1 MRTHGR
7 NGSRVL
13 FLCALG
19 RTSDWMEETRVEEG
33 KGETYGW
40 PRDMRACL
48 GSFRRKYHRG
58 AVDVTV
64 MDVLKAI
71 GIVSKYVTW
80 VGSSWKVCW
89 KSPSLA
95 PLLRQSILYLSHP
108 PLSHSQESIGKI
120 VYFFVARANDQGT
133 TWSKYWPGQRTVYF
147 GPARSEPKLK
157 KRRGKK
163 DWKGKR
169 AVH

>member
-1 MRTHGR
+1 
-7 NGSRVL
+7 
-13 FLCALG
+13 
-19 RTSDWMEETRVEEG
+19 MEATRVEEG

-58 AVDVTV
+58 SVEVTV
-64 MDVLKAI
+64 MDVMRVT
-71 GIVSKYVTW
+71 GIVWRYVTW
-80 VGSSWKVCW
+80 VGSSW
-89 KSPSLA
+89 
-95 PLLRQSILYLSHP
+95 
-108 PLSHSQESIGKI
+108 GGGGD
-120 VYFFVARANDQGT
+120 FFAQANDQGT
-133 TWSKYWPGQRTVYF
+133 TWSKYWPGQRTVYL

-163 DWKGKR
+163 DRKGKR